1 MNQHLQFFPDSEAQN
16 ISLAAASDKHTAKHG
31 ERILKWIRKEAYA
44 SAAYS
49 ELQKDETTTLL
60 LSSEGNDD
68 VITTDNNEKNV
79 I

>member
-1 MNQHLQFFPDSEAQN
+1 VNQHLQFFPDSEAQN
-16 ISLAAASDKHTAKHG
+16 ISLAAVSDKHTAKHG
-31 ERILKWIRKEAYA
+31 ERTLKWIRKEAYA

-60 LSSEGNDD
+60 LSSEGND
-68 VITTDNNEKNV
+68 VITTGNNEKNV

>member
-31 ERILKWIRKEAYA
+31 ERTLKWIRKEAYA

-60 LSSEGNDD
+60 LSSEGNDN